1 MQCIISRAGQAP
13 VCQARLSSNVRP
25 HDHKTMSSQ
34 VFLARPPTPE
44 EIDSLATISAVSFIL
59 GALAFVCV
67 LAAASVVA
75 VKTKLPGRH
84 SVLASLTLLPA
95 WWGFEK
101 YMGGSL
107 EMTYGPSALL
117 VTFVVYAAVAVVFA
131 FGYLR
136 MCLAFVRERAIK
148 PA

>member
-1 MQCIISRAGQAP
+1 
-13 VCQARLSSNVRP
+13 
-25 HDHKTMSSQ
+25 MSSQ
-34 VFLARPPTPE
+34 IFAFRPPTPE
-44 EIDSLATISAVSFIL
+44 EVDSLATISAVSFIL
-59 GALAFVCV
+59 GAVAFACV

-75 VKTKLPGRH
+75 VKTQVPGRY
-84 SVLASLTLLPA
+84 SVLLSLTVLPA

-117 VTFVVYAAVAVVFA
+117 VSLVVYAAVAVVFA

-136 MCLAFVRERAIK
+136 MCLAFVRQRAVK
-148 PA
+148 HV